1 MDLSTISNSLLAP
14 VSDALR
20 AAFPARCV
28 LCGVPAPQGWC
39 DPCREALPGLRAAR
53 CPVCAEELAS
63 AELCGR
69 CVRRPP
75 AYSRVQAAASYAFP
89 LDALIQRMKYAPD
102 LSLVSPLAALLVERV
117 RGQPRPDV
125 VIGMPLS
132 AQRLRERGFNQA
144 NEIARRMARALRL
157 PYMSDACRRERH
169 ATPQAALPL
178 EQRAANV
185 RGAFS
190 VGREVSGRTVAVIDD
205 VLTTGASL
213 SELARV
219 LRRAGAREV
228 IGWVLART
236 PPP

>member
-1 MDLSTISNSLLAP
+1 VIDALLAT
-14 VSDALR
+14 
-20 AAFPARCV
+20 FPARCI
-28 LCGVPAPQGWC
+28 LCDAPAAQDWC
-39 DPCREALPGLRAAR
+39 TSCRRALPGIDAAR
-53 CPVCAEELAS
+53 CPVCAEEVTS
-63 AELCGR
+63 TDICGR
-69 CVRRPP
+69 CLRRPP
-75 AYSRVQAAASYAFP
+75 AYSRVWAAASYAFP

-102 LSLVSPLAALLVERV
+102 VSLVSPLTALLVERV

-144 NEIARRMARALRL
+144 NEIARRAARALRL
-157 PYMSDACRRERH
+157 PYLADACRRERH

-178 EQRAANV
+178 EERAANV

-190 VGREVSGRTVAVIDD
+190 AGSSVTGRTVAVVDD

-213 SELARV
+213 NELAQV
-219 LRRAGAREV
+219 LRRAGASDV